1 MSKAV
6 YATDLHGNE
15 GLYKKLLELAVKEG
29 ADYILIGG
37 DISPGFDIHQQRHF
51 LVTWLVPNLERFV
64 KERKKEVFIMMGNDD
79 FSINMD
85 ILEKAEKR
93 GILNIAHNRIHK
105 IDGKFLIGYSFIAP
119 TPFFI
124 KDWERLEQDIKK
136 DLDKFAKKAD
146 PRKSIYMFHI
156 PPYNTKLDV
165 LYNGEH
171 AGSTGVKMFIEQHQP
186 LLTLHG
192 HIHESP
198 DMSGAW
204 KETFG
209 RTLSINPGNG
219 RAVVFDL
226 NIKEIKLIDML

>member
-1 MSKAV
+1 MSRAI

-15 GLYKKLLELAVKEG
+15 ELYKKLFKLAEKEG
-29 ADYILIGG
+29 VKYILIGG
-37 DISPGFDIHQQRHF
+37 DISPGFDIQQQRDF
-51 LVTWLVPNLERFV
+51 LEGWLVPNIEKFRSV
-64 KERKKEVFIMMGNDD
+64 HEKEVFIMMGNDD
-79 FSINMD
+79 FGINMD
-85 ILEKAEKR
+85 VLEKAEKK
-93 GILNIAHNRIHK
+93 GILKIAHNKVHK
-105 IDGKFLIGYSFIAP
+105 VDGKLLVGYSFIAP

-136 DLDKFAKKAD
+136 GLAKWAKKAD
-146 PRKSIYMFHI
+146 PKKSIWMFHV

-171 AGSTGVKMFIEQHQP
+171 AGSVGIKWFIEEHQP

-204 KETFG
+204 KESFG
-209 RTLSINPGNG
+209 KTVSINPGNG
-219 RAVVFDL
+219 RCVVFDL
-226 NIKEIKLIDML
+226 GLKEIKLIDML